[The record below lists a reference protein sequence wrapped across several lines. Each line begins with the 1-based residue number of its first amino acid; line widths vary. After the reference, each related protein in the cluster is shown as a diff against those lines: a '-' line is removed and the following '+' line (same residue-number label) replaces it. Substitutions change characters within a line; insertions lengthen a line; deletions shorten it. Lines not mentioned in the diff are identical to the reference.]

1 MLLRLLEKPWK
12 ISSKGVSDLGQK
24 IYEEEKRI
32 YIYIYI
38 VCHLY
43 TSLRIHTSPS
53 SYEAGRPPP
62 RGRPESLRVMTGRPP
77 PRGRSEGP
85 PPRGRGAGVPWVRG
99 VGKNQN
105 YK

>member
-38 VCHLY
+38 SCAIFI
-43 TSLRIHTSPS
+43 LRFAYIP
-53 SYEAGRPPP
+53 ARRAMKPGGLP
-62 RGRPESLRVMTGRPP
+62 RGAARKVYEL
-77 PRGRSEGP
+77 
-85 PPRGRGAGVPWVRG
+85 
-99 VGKNQN
+99 
-105 YK
+105 

>member
-38 VCHLY
+38 YIVCHLY
-43 TSLRIHTSPS
+43 TSLRIPTSPS

-85 PPRGRGAGVPWVRG
+85 GFPGCGEKP
-99 VGKNQN
+99 KL
-105 YK
+105 